1 MNVDEHKVNLEGRIK
16 FSHDLNEIEELLK
29 KAEYIELG
37 TLNDLL
43 SNFFS
48 IPAGKAWGDISKQLD
63 EIKTFCSKNIKPIEG
78 KTQLELSNM
87 IEAGIIKADTEVK
100 DTKMIIDDVARAWI
114 KEYTLTVH
122 TCRDDLKKGDYNN
135 LKTLSDLIDELNRGY
150 DGKNVTDIQKSSG
163 LLKTFFKDNLKPK

>member
-1 MNVDEHKVNLEGRIK
+1 
-16 FSHDLNEIEELLK
+16 
-29 KAEYIELG
+29 
-37 TLNDLL
+37 
-43 SNFFS
+43 
-48 IPAGKAWGDISKQLD
+48 
-63 EIKTFCSKNIKPIEG
+63 
-78 KTQLELSNM
+78 M

-100 DTKMIIDDVARAWI
+100 DKKMIIDDVASAWI
-114 KEYTLTVH
+114 KEYTLTVQ